1 MLLECAHGDAESAPC
16 RLIHQHRSHAQHP
29 HAARIGQQDGN
40 GHREPHRH
48 QLHRGSG
55 RLGVLGLLCGPQTA
69 GQAGKAVGA
78 KDAAAFGAG
87 VSGGGSAQC
96 GTLLLVQQDDHALG
110 QMVGVGDVS
119 CGQGGV
125 LAGHQQLDILFL
137 QLFQTAGGVPSAHI
151 VEHEHGMQT
160 AGHGQIEDL
169 QLAAALRGG
178 AQDEES
184 QMAAITAHA
193 SELAELA
200 VEEDEILR
208 CCGPLTAEDRVFLAR
223 HPERPHID
231 ETINALFT
239 DFFEQCG
246 DRQCREDSAI
256 LGGIAR
262 FHGMPVTVIGHRK
275 GSTLEENMACNFGM
289 PGPEGYR
296 KALRLMKQAEKFG
309 RPIIT
314 FIDTPGAYP
323 GKEAEER
330 GQGEAIAR
338 NLMEMSGL
346 TVPVIAVVTGEGSS
360 GGALALGVAN
370 HILMLENAVYSVLS
384 PEGFASILWKD
395 SSRSGEACEIMKL
408 TAQDLY
414 KDGIV
419 EEIIPEPVGGAQR
432 SHAALFAA
440 MDTALKNHLTALCK
454 MSGKALADQRYKKF
468 RQIGEAKRA

>member
-1 MLLECAHGDAESAPC
+1 MIKEIDERIAEIDKEIEEIMASDLVDEAKVYVLK
-16 RLIHQHRSHAQHP
+16 RERHDLIHMCKNLNSH
-29 HAARIGQQDGN
+29 DK
-40 GHREPHRH
+40 
-48 QLHRGSG
+48 
-55 RLGVLGLLCGPQTA
+55 VY
-69 GQAGKAVGA
+69 
-78 KDAAAFGAG
+78 
-87 VSGGGSAQC
+87 
-96 GTLLLVQQDDHALG
+96 
-110 QMVGVGDVS
+110 
-119 CGQGGV
+119 
-125 LAGHQQLDILFL
+125 
-137 QLFQTAGGVPSAHI
+137 
-151 VEHEHGMQT
+151 
-160 AGHGQIEDL
+160 
-169 QLAAALRGG
+169 
-178 AQDEES
+178 
-184 QMAAITAHA
+184 
-193 SELAELA
+193 
-200 VEEDEILR
+200 
-208 CCGPLTAEDRVFLAR
+208 LAR
-223 HPERPHID
+223 HKKRPKITEYVD
-231 ETINALFT
+231 AIFD
-239 DFFEQCG
+239 DFFEQKG
-246 DRQCREDSAI
+246 DALGKEDASI
-256 LGGIAR
+256 YGGIATY
-262 FHGMPVTVIGHRK
+262 HGIPVTVIGHRK
-275 GSTLEENMACNFGM
+275 GNDLAENLKCNFGM

>member
-1 MLLECAHGDAESAPC
+1 MIKELLE
-16 RLIHQHRSHAQHP
+16 
-29 HAARIGQQDGN
+29 
-40 GHREPHRH
+40 
-48 QLHRGSG
+48 
-55 RLGVLGLLCGPQTA
+55 
-69 GQAGKAVGA
+69 
-78 KDAAAFGAG
+78 
-87 VSGGGSAQC
+87 
-96 GTLLLVQQDDHALG
+96 
-110 QMVGVGDVS
+110 
-119 CGQGGV
+119 
-125 LAGHQQLDILFL
+125 
-137 QLFQTAGGVPSAHI
+137 
-151 VEHEHGMQT
+151 
-160 AGHGQIEDL
+160 
-169 QLAAALRGG
+169 QLAPLDAQIAALRGG

-256 LGGIAR
+256 LG
-262 FHGMPVTVIGHRK
+262 
-275 GSTLEENMACNFGM
+275 
-289 PGPEGYR
+289 GYR

>member
-1 MLLECAHGDAESAPC
+1 M
-16 RLIHQHRSHAQHP
+16 I
-29 HAARIGQQDGN
+29 
-40 GHREPHRH
+40 
-48 QLHRGSG
+48 
-55 RLGVLGLLCGPQTA
+55 
-69 GQAGKAVGA
+69 
-78 KDAAAFGAG
+78 KDI
-87 VSGGGSAQC
+87 
-96 GTLLLVQQDDHALG
+96 L
-110 QMVGVGDVS
+110 
-119 CGQGGV
+119 
-125 LAGHQQLDILFL
+125 QQLTPLDEKI
-137 QLFQTAGGVPSAHI
+137 
-151 VEHEHGMQT
+151 
-160 AGHGQIEDL
+160 
-169 QLAAALRGG
+169 AALRGDPG
-178 AQDEES
+178 DDS
-184 QMAAITAHA
+184 MTDITIHAA
-193 SELAELA
+193 ELAELSA
-200 VEEDEILR
+200 QEDAILA
-208 CCGPLTAEDRVFLAR
+208 GAGALTAEDRVFLAR

-231 ETINALFT
+231 EIVDALFT

-246 DRQCREDSAI
+246 DRQCKEDPAI
-256 LGGIAR
+256 LGGVAM

-275 GSTLEENMACNFGM
+275 GTTLEENMRCNFGM

-323 GKEAEER
+323 GKDAEER

-370 HILMLENAVYSVLS
+370 RILMLENAVYSVLS

-432 SHAALFAA
+432 AHGVLFGNLDEALQRQ
-440 MDTALKNHLTALCK
+440 LR
-454 MSGKALADQRYKKF
+454 SLARMNGRQLAEQRYQKF
-468 RQIGEAKRA
+468 RQIGEMRKA